1 MVLPQTYAISC
12 IKGEEIFGILYVKEL
27 QKPNQKEFRVEKAI
41 YRKRNKLYVK

>member
-1 MVLPQTYAISC
+1 MILPQTYVLSC
-12 IKGEEIFGILYVKEL
+12 IKGEKIVGILYVKEL